1 MPAES
6 YLVSRA
12 KQVLKRQS
20 PYMRKLNHFVGQAT
34 LQVRTDQSVALDL
47 WQKNQPL
54 AVPPMVNQA
63 LTHAGI
69 QQLQIEVVNP
79 DQIALPNVEDN
90 LRDGLRHLAIHGA
103 PEGQTLNFGPVRLT
117 ATPAKLNPKKA
128 AVAKQIIQ
136 HIPKTN
142 YLSLNFFR
150 GLLADIVM
158 QDKAMIPKF
167 KELTTK
173 LLTWDKE
180 GLSRKEQAKKLQLET
195 QKQFPPEN
203 RKNLSWLLRIGFFVG
218 DYLPLV
224 FLISFNLLLKQTA
237 KLFIAGEN
245 MVEAKETIAKL
256 QKQKAGYVIDFVA
269 EEANTVEIAD
279 RNITS
284 YLAAMDSLP
293 PNSEQVI
300 SIKLTGLV
308 PNFTPAKGQRVTPEN
323 IQAAKDALKTLISK
337 ARQKGVLIVIDMER
351 YIVKDATLDILEAVH
366 RETNYQSVGN
376 LGIVL
381 QTYLKSSLEDTI
393 RLSRFAVECQDQPSS
408 EGTLFVRFVKG
419 AYPDKDRQYVLPD
432 HESVNKRFIDC
443 LRMAFSQ
450 DGALRVAIA
459 SHNIRTISEAF
470 CEARLFGIDPKNLEF
485 EMLLGMPAGPM
496 LLALAQMGNK
506 IRFYLPV
513 GSFEESLGYFMRR
526 MDENSSSTSCQKL
539 FRQYQGGEF
548 SLNEFLGRAFM
559 PVPVEA

>member
-308 PNFTPAKGQRVTPEN
+308 PNCTPAKGQRVTPEN